1 MTLRA
6 SKTEKSPT
14 FGLYKATLSKNIGS
28 IILLSVAML
37 IYCPGFFVASL
48 SQITFRASDYNSPDA
63 LSALYGVS
71 VTLSCILVCV
81 GNYVNFSYLYKKS
94 SSDVFHALPLTRS
107 SLLISRAAACF
118 TGLLIPLTIG
128 YTALVCLTVPYPTY
142 AIGTIAQIASAYLVN
157 VLMMAAFSAFSLI
170 FIVCAGSGF
179 DLAVSFFGFNVAVL
193 AVGGIIDSLC
203 ESYLSGYSMQSELF
217 LRTLSPIYYLA
228 ERSVMFANNDYALSE
243 SVGLIFDIIKYTV
256 VFAIISPLLYR
267 FRKAERGEQ
276 AYAYKFIYVIC
287 GVLAGICGGY
297 ALSEIFI
304 FAVGQKE
311 YSVIGFVA
319 FVAGALITTVVYG
332 AVTDRGFKGFKR
344 SMIIGGGSAVVYGI
358 IAVII
363 VSGAFGFENRIPAA
377 DKVTAAT
384 VVFDD
389 TTVDFTDAKCVID
402 LHKAII
408 EKDADDDFDDT
419 VDTPHTYVTI
429 DYNLSGKGNVGNG
442 DMLRQYFVD
451 KTKLKDELFAVYAS
465 DNRFEKIEKELNA
478 ANGKIDIWGD
488 YSEGEDSFTLDGTLS
503 RANAK
508 RIIEVY
514 KKELRAV
521 GKEIFSEK
529 SQTGIV
535 ASFNLYIDNTSDSYS
550 LDYYTTADFTETN
563 KLLSE
568 YIASDE
574 KEMILQ

>member
-128 YTALVCLTVPYPTY
+128 YTALALLTIPYPTY

-228 ERSVMFANNDYALSE
+228 ERSVMFANNGYVLSE
-243 SVGLIFDIIKYTV
+243 SVDLIFDIIKYTV

-442 DMLRQYFVD
+442 DMLREYFID
-451 KTKLKDELFAVYAS
+451 KTKLKEELFAIYAS
-465 DNRFEKIEKELNA
+465 DNRFEKIEKTINA

-488 YSEGEDSFTLDGTLS
+488 YSEGEDSFTLDGTVS

-508 RIIEVY
+508 KLIETY
-514 KKELRAV
+514 KKELKAV

-529 SQTGIV
+529 NQTGIV

-568 YIASDE
+568 YIATDE

>member
-128 YTALVCLTVPYPTY
+128 YTALACLTVPYPTY

-203 ESYLSGYSMQSELF
+203 ESYLSGYSMQSEFF

-228 ERSVMFANNDYALSE
+228 ERSVMFANNGYALSG

-256 VFAIISPLLYR
+256 VFAIVSPLLYR

-287 GVLAGICGGY
+287 GVLAGICGGF

-363 VSGAFGFENRIPAA
+363 VSGAFGFEGRIPAA
-377 DKVTAAT
+377 KDVTAAT

-389 TTVDFTDAKCVID
+389 TTVDFTDARCVID

-442 DMLRQYFVD
+442 DMLREYFID
-451 KTKLKDELFAVYAS
+451 KTKLKEELFAIYAS
-465 DNRFEKIEKELNA
+465 DNRFEKIEKTINA

-488 YSEGEDSFTLDGTLS
+488 YSEGEDSFTLDGTVS

-508 RIIEVY
+508 KIIE
-514 KKELRAV
+514 
-521 GKEIFSEK
+521 
-529 SQTGIV
+529 T
-535 ASFNLYIDNTSDSYS
+535 
-550 LDYYTTADFTETN
+550 
-563 KLLSE
+563 
-568 YIASDE
+568 
-574 KEMILQ
+574 